1 MTFLLNSYFLEKKRN
16 DETIRT
22 ITFPNGS
29 LKTRKQQPLIHISDE
44 VLFLEN
50 APKECVRVTTKYA
63 PDKKAISKML
73 KDTGELPEG
82 VEIEDRED
90 KFTITTTGVKD
101 NGQ

>member
-1 MTFLLNSYFLEKKRN
+1 
-16 DETIRT
+16 
-22 ITFPNGS
+22 
-29 LKTRKQQPLIHISDE
+29 
-44 VLFLEN
+44 
-50 APKECVRVTTKYA
+50 
-63 PDKKAISKML
+63 ML